1 MSKSEHKIN
10 VHKIYG
16 GNPQSQRGIPIIEHI
31 YQGDCYM
38 EKLSISTWV
47 QEERPANISGKEL
60 IIGENWLNLVFLHWR
75 ENLGLAW
82 ALRKHQQ

>member
-38 EKLSISTWV
+38 EKLSIST
-47 QEERPANISGKEL
+47 
-60 IIGENWLNLVFLHWR
+60 
-75 ENLGLAW
+75 
-82 ALRKHQQ
+82 